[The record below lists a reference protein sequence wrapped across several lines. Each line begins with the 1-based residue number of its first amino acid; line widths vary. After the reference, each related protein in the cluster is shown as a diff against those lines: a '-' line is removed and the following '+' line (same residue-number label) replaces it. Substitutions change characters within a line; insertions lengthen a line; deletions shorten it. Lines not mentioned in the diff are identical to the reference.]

1 MTVALGLTARA
12 LPATDIVRL
21 QACSETL
28 GELLHS
34 QSGEWVRFGAALGL
48 GLMAPQLCS
57 SGRLATAMHGVN
69 FGSPVDGDKAK
80 GPRKATVAPVVTL
93 VDALSVIVVPATG
106 SSQAPLGARWGAAV
120 ALGLAAY
127 AIASASNEVSGGMAA
142 VQRAH
147 SAQHEITQPVM
158 TPATWST
165 VGADGDRLAGPA
177 LLAQAMMLSCELRA
191 GTRSGADVKQF
202 VASVMPI
209 MQQAATLPTCAEAV
223 CCSLGFV
230 LDEMQV
236 NTHMTVLCAAC
247 CLLHNTPMCLTHS
260 RHVSLSA

>member
-1 MTVALGLTARA
+1 MWPKNSNTW
-12 LPATDIVRL
+12 
-21 QACSETL
+21 E
-28 GELLHS
+28 
-34 QSGEWVRFGAALGL
+34 AAG
-48 GLMAPQLCS
+48 
-57 SGRLATAMHGVN
+57 
-69 FGSPVDGDKAK
+69 
-80 GPRKATVAPVVTL
+80 
-93 VDALSVIVVPATG
+93 
-106 SSQAPLGARWGAAV
+106 
-120 ALGLAAY
+120 
-127 AIASASNEVSGGMAA
+127 
-142 VQRAH
+142 
-147 SAQHEITQPVM
+147 
-158 TPATWST
+158 